1 MKQTVFRIA
10 VLLIVAVCCSF
21 YLHTFERQTGIT
33 IDSQTVSVSTWLI
46 RALNLKDLAV
56 GFLWLRF
63 DTDTVYQLAN
73 HHRLLITLD
82 AITAIKEDEFD
93 AWSLKNFLRLDR
105 AVKKK
110 DEEMRTRALHDYRL
124 ACQINPK
131 DWRFFHDAAQT
142 IYNRLGNIDQAMDY
156 AQQACAMPESK
167 LVAKRLLAFI
177 YFEKAMMAESATLY
191 REILESDQSDASE
204 KKVAQRMLA
213 QIEQRRK

>member
-1 MKQTVFRIA
+1 MKQTAIRIA
-10 VLLIVAVCCSF
+10 VLLIVAACCNF
-21 YLHTFERQTGIT
+21 YLHNFERRTGNA
-33 IDSQTVSVSTWLI
+33 IDKQTVGVGTWLI

-63 DTDTVYQLAN
+63 DTDTVFQLAN

-93 AWSLKNFLRLDR
+93 AWSLKNFMRLDR

-110 DEEMRTRALHDYRL
+110 DEEMKKRALHDYRL
-124 ACQINPK
+124 ACLINPI

-142 IYNRLGNIDQAMDY
+142 IFKRLDDIDQAMEY
-156 AQQACAMPESK
+156 AQKACSMPESK
-167 LVAKRLLAFI
+167 LVAKRLLALI
-177 YFEKAMMAESATLY
+177 YFEKEMLAESAILY

-204 KKVAQRMLA
+204 KKVAQRMLDE
-213 QIEQRRK
+213 IEQRKK